1 MEREVFEEVAERAFH
16 TLPKKFRDSIEN
28 VEIVVEDEPSSNP
41 QLSRYGVKRNEMLL
55 GLYHGVPL
63 TKRGTWYGMT
73 PTLPDRITLF
83 QKNIE
88 AVCTTEAQV
97 EAKIYEV
104 LFHEIGHYFG
114 MDEQQIRAAMR
125 DWK

>member
-1 MEREVFEEVAERAFH
+1 MDKEVFEEIAERAFQA
-16 TLPKKFRDSIEN
+16 LPRKFRDSIEN

-41 QLSRYGVKRNEMLL
+41 QLTRYGVKRNEMLL

-63 TKRGTWYGMT
+63 TKRGTWYGTT

-88 AVCTTEAQV
+88 AVCKTEEQV

-114 MDEQQIRAAMR
+114 MNEQEIRAAMR
-125 DWK
+125 DWR